1 MLPLTL
7 IMRLSNL
14 LKGNSPINER
24 ADNTSPMHG
33 ATEPRP
39 SPISPVQGAS
49 FQQPIALAMGLLL
62 VFLCGTIHKA
72 LADVALSPLFSDN
85 MVLQRNANVPIW
97 GTGDV
102 GEQVTVSIAGQ
113 QANTTA
119 DENGHWMVKLTPL
132 PPGQTLE
139 MTVKGKNTVTV
150 HNIAVGEL
158 WVCSGQ
164 SNMEFTVSR
173 GMNAQVEIAAANYPL
188 IRMFTVKRTVAE
200 QPRTDVSGR
209 WDVCSPQ
216 TVGRF
221 TAVGYFFGRD
231 LHKALGVPI
240 GLIHSSWGGTPAEA
254 WTNYAVLA
262 QDPQLKPIL
271 TRWDQLI
278 ANYPQATQQYEQKLA
293 DWKIAADRAKADG
306 KRESRKPAAPEGPD
320 SPHRPA
326 SLYNG
331 MIAPLIPYGIK
342 GVIWY
347 QGESNAGNAKLY
359 QKLFPTMIQ
368 NWRHNWGEGDFPFL
382 FVQLANYMKREEQ
395 PSESN
400 WAELR
405 EAQTMTLS
413 QPNTAMAVTIDVGE
427 AGDIHPKNKQ
437 EVGHRL
443 ALAALGTTYGQ
454 KVEYSGPLYDSMTVD
469 GNKIRIRFKHTASG
483 LGTRLV
489 ASSHPPIPLK
499 TDGEETEF
507 ADIPRTFY
515 ELSSRFWK
523 LGEFTNFTPF
533 FRQSGK
539 RTTRYEAAVALAR
552 ILDDLPNIEATIIKK
567 HQNDPVDQRAQAYKE
582 ANDFIQSLTTEFAD
596 DMQQFVGVV
605 GADPPA
611 PSQFIVNPYRLQGF
625 AIAGADK
632 KFVWA
637 DAKIDGDTVVV
648 QSDQVPQPTT
658 VRYAWANNPAA
669 NLYNGAG
676 LPASP
681 FRTDNGENTSTTR
694 TKP

>member
-1 MLPLTL
+1 
-7 IMRLSNL
+7 MRLHKL
-14 LKGNSPINER
+14 DCGHPPVNER
-24 ADNTSPMHG
+24 ADNRSPVNGATTSCHFRSPIHG
-33 ATEPRP
+33 ASYR
-39 SPISPVQGAS
+39 
-49 FQQPIALAMGLLL
+49 QPIALVMGLLL
-62 VFLCGTIHKA
+62 A
-72 LADVALSPLFSDN
+72 LICCTARNAVADVALSPLFSDN
-85 MVLQRNANVPIW
+85 MVLQRNVNVPVW

-102 GEQVTVSIAGQ
+102 GEQVSVAIAGQ
-113 QANTTA
+113 QLHTTA

-132 PPGQTLE
+132 PTGGTLD
-139 MTVKGKNTVTV
+139 MTVQGKNTVAV
-150 HNIAVGEL
+150 RNIAVGEV

-164 SNMEFTVSR
+164 SNMEFPVSR
-173 GMNAQVEIAAANYPL
+173 GMNAPEETAAANYPM

-200 QPRTDVSGR
+200 QPRNDVSGR

-221 TAVGYFFGRD
+221 TAVGYFFGRE

-240 GLIHSSWGGTPAEA
+240 GLIHTSWGGTPAEA

-271 TRWDQLI
+271 TRWDQLL

-293 DWKIAADRAKADG
+293 DWQVTADKAKADG
-306 KRESRKPAAPEGPD
+306 KPEPRKPVAPEGAD

-347 QGESNAGNAKLY
+347 QGESNASSAKLY

-368 NWRHNWGEGDFPFL
+368 NWRRNWGEGDFPFL
-382 FVQLANYMKREEQ
+382 FVQLANYMKREDQ

-427 AGDIHPKNKQ
+427 AGNIHPKNKQ
-437 EVGHRL
+437 AVGHRL
-443 ALAALGTTYGQ
+443 ALAALATTYGQ
-454 KVEYSGPLYDSMTVD
+454 KVEYSGPIYDSMTVE
-469 GNKIRIRFKHTASG
+469 GNKIRLRFKHADKG
-483 LGTRLV
+483 L
-489 ASSHPPIPLK
+489 A
-499 TDGEETEF
+499 
-507 ADIPRTFY
+507 
-515 ELSSRFWK
+515 
-523 LGEFTNFTPF
+523 LGAP
-533 FRQSGK
+533 G
-539 RTTRYEAAVALAR
+539 
-552 ILDDLPNIEATIIKK
+552 
-567 HQNDPVDQRAQAYKE
+567 QA
-582 ANDFIQSLTTEFAD
+582 
-596 DMQQFVGVV
+596 
-605 GADPPA
+605 PA
-611 PSQFIVNPYRLQGF
+611 EPGQLQGF

-637 DAKIDGDTVVV
+637 NAKIDGDTVVV
-648 QSDQVPQPTT
+648 WNDQVPQPVA
-658 VRYAWANNPAA
+658 VRYGWANNPAA

-676 LPASP
+676 LPTSP
-681 FRTDNGENTSTTR
+681 FRTDNGQNTPATPS
-694 TKP
+694 KP